1 MENVHGLPPARSDA
15 SRCRSSAS
23 ARTRYLRSSSTGSAT
38 RARRAASAHLT
49 QHATVTLR
57 VRETSRVAKRPLYSP
72 KEQLRTPR
80 VPGVASAQF
89 PIFAS
94 DAERGGRCG
103 NLEKLTTPHWHRTSA
118 SACTLAKTCMEN
130 TKNGGAMSS
139 SVAARAEA
147 RLRGWVCTG
156 SGARRNRQKG
166 GSQTMSWRVSKMVQ
180 CTPSLY
186 VAMGYGRDGRTR
198 RVRAV
203 LTMPQ
208 LEQLADPA

>member
-1 MENVHGLPPARSDA
+1 M
-15 SRCRSSAS
+15 
-23 ARTRYLRSSSTGSAT
+23 
-38 RARRAASAHLT
+38 
-49 QHATVTLR
+49 
-57 VRETSRVAKRPLYSP
+57 RETSRIAKRPLYSP
-72 KEQLRTPR
+72 KDQPRTPW
-80 VPGVASAQF
+80 VPGVASARI

-118 SACTLAKTCMEN
+118 SACTFAKTCMGN
-130 TKNGGAMSS
+130 TKNGDAMSS

-147 RLRGWVCTG
+147 RPLSWVCWG
-156 SGARRNRQKG
+156 SGARRNRQKV
-166 GSQTMSWRVSKMVQ
+166 GSHTMSWRVSKMVQ

-186 VAMGYGRDGRTR
+186 VAMGHGHDGRTR

-208 LEQLADPA
+208 LEQLADPMQPPRPRVRRRTRRPEKLRNRRCTMSINGAPNYEGARAPP